1 MIESVA
7 RSPTATA
14 RGGRTG
20 QARRAAARSTSH
32 SRSVDSLF
40 QYSPLWRKSNKH
52 LHLPVIRRR
61 SPGEAWPAQEEPRR
75 HQPAERR
82 VRRGR
87 RRRHEQPGLLA
98 GRVPVRARAAR
109 RQGHVQAPRRE
120 GRPGARGHLGGADG
134 AEEGGGAA
142 DGGMA
147 QGDLKDISG

>member
-1 MIESVA
+1 MEEGRVRLVGRRSEA
-7 RSPTATA
+7 RLIQGKYCRLP
-14 RGGRTG
+14 
-20 QARRAAARSTSH
+20 
-32 SRSVDSLF
+32 
-40 QYSPLWRKSNKH
+40 QYGLWRKSNTH

-61 SPGEAWPAQEEPRR
+61 SPWEARPAQEEPRR

-87 RRRHEQPGLLA
+87 RRRHEQSGLLG

-109 RQGHVQAPRRE
+109 RQGHVQAPRGE

-142 DGGMA
+142 DGGLA
-147 QGDLKDISG
+147 QGDLKDFSG